1 MIKMSSIFDIVYAF
15 NILVSNIF
23 DMYINQIR
31 LLPRYFK
38 IVGLSVVIISFLLR
52 IWANPLMPDL
62 KLYLPSLII
71 LGMSIIAFS
80 RNKVEDELTMLIRL
94 KAMSAA
100 FIGGIIEVM
109 LSPVFRNWLSPNTN
123 DSGRLIGKML
133 FFYFL
138 FFYLLR
144 RLQNK

>member
-1 MIKMSSIFDIVYAF
+1 M
-15 NILVSNIF
+15 SNIF
-23 DMYINQIR
+23 DMYLNQIK

-38 IVGLSVVIISFLLR
+38 IAGLLIIVISVLLR
-52 IWANPLMPDL
+52 IWANALMPDF
-62 KLYLPSLII
+62 KLYVPSLII

-80 RNKVEDELTMLIRL
+80 RNKVEDELTLLIRL

-100 FIGGIIEVM
+100 FVFGLIEVI
-109 LSPVFRNWLSPNTN
+109 LKPIFNNWFDYNLNET

-138 FFYLLR
+138 FFYFFR
-144 RLQNK
+144 RQQNK